1 MTVKI
6 EERIGVQASPERVWE
21 VLSDLEGW
29 KDWNPLNPKVEGRLA
44 IGAELTVEQRWPGQ
58 GVDVVKARVLD
69 WIPQEQIHWRTSMA
83 RGWVWTVRYLE
94 IEPLGPNNCLFSC
107 GELFGGLLGG
117 FVAKR
122 MRPSIRQGLKSL
134 CEALRVEAEK
144 APAPELKSKAA
155 AKSKT
160 AAKPAAKASA
170 GASAAQPPAK
180 KKTALKPMPLKSY
193 APQPLG
199 MKKKP

>member
-21 VLSDLEGW
+21 VLSDLKGW
-29 KDWNPLNPKVEGRLA
+29 KAWNPLNPKVEGRLA
-44 IGAELTVEQRWPGQ
+44 IGSELTVEQRWPGQ

-69 WIPQEQIHWRTSMA
+69 WIPLEQIHWRTSMA
-83 RGWVWTVRYLE
+83 RGWVWTVRYFE
-94 IEPLGPNNCLFSC
+94 IEALGPNNCVFSV
-107 GELFGGLLGG
+107 GELFGGFLGG

-122 MRPSIRQGLKSL
+122 MRPSIRQGFKGL

-144 APAPELKSKAA
+144 
-155 AKSKT
+155 T
-160 AAKPAAKASA
+160 AAKPEPKPKAPPKATAAAKAPA
-170 GASAAQPPAK
+170 KAAAAPAK
-180 KKTALKPMPLKSY
+180 KKVPLKPLPLKSY

>member
-6 EERIGVQASPERVWE
+6 EERIGIQASPERVWE
-21 VLSDLEGW
+21 VLSHLEGW
-29 KDWNPLNPKVEGRLA
+29 KDWNPLHPKVEGRLA
-44 IGAELTVEQRWPGQ
+44 IGSELILEQRWPGQ
-58 GVDVVKARVLD
+58 SPDQVKARVLD
-69 WIPQEQIHWRTSMA
+69 WIPLEQIHWRTSMA

-94 IEPLGPNNCLFSC
+94 IESLGPNNCLFSC

-122 MRPSIRQGLKSL
+122 MRPSIRQGFKTF

-144 APAPELKSKAA
+144 VQTPAPKPKAAPKSTAAPKAA
-155 AKSKT
+155 AKR
-160 AAKPAAKASA
+160 PAEA
-170 GASAAQPPAK
+170 PAK
-180 KKTALKPMPLKSY
+180 KKVALKPMPLKSY